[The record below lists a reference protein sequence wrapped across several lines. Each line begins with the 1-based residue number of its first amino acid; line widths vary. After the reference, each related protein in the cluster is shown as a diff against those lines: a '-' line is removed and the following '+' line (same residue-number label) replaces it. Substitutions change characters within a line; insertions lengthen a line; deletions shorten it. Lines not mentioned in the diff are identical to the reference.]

1 MRLGIDHERHRKA
14 ARDRRNK
21 YRQNPFVPLIDGR
34 DRCSELDREPCNYCV
49 AERDAINLPLFQLT
63 EERAH
68 LCLRRLRIIR
78 YFIYYVEPA
87 ARNALLFVS
96 VRSGFT

>member
-1 MRLGIDHERHRKA
+1 MRLGIEHNCSDK
-14 ARDRRNK
+14 DRRNP
-21 YRQNPFVPLIDGR
+21 RGR
-34 DRCSELDREPCNYCV
+34 VVGGHQRRANLDDKPCNHCI
-49 AERDAINLPLFQLT
+49 AARDAINLPFFQLT
-63 EERAH
+63 EERLH
-68 LCLRRLRIIR
+68 LSPRRLRIIR